1 MHLTHEV
8 LSYTN
13 KRKPTKLNQ
22 SDHMDIFQDQK
33 RIIIIITNGAQKNKQ
48 ENIRKLLKKKLFFHV
63 HLKVEIKYQI

>member
-33 RIIIIITNGAQKNKQ
+33 RIIIIINGAQTNKQ